1 MIHLITYANDKCA
14 DAKTRLCNEAVSTK
28 WFDTITA
35 YGEEDLDSD
44 FKADFKNILQCSRGG
59 GYWIW
64 KPYIIKKHLDQIQDN
79 DILIYLDAGC
89 TINPYGKNKLDEY
102 IDMLQRS
109 DAGIF
114 SFQMG
119 YNLEKVWTVKEIFQ
133 HFNLDPDGEI
143 ANSGQNMATI
153 QIVKKNSNSI
163 KLVNLWNETLYANPI
178 LFTDHYN
185 NAQESY
191 FNENRHDQSVFSV
204 IKKMHNTITLPD
216 QTYFVPFG
224 NAESLEYPFW
234 ATRFR

>member
-1 MIHLITYANDKCA
+1 MIHLITYANCKCA
-14 DAKTRLCNEAVSTK
+14 DAKTRLYNEAVSSK

-35 YGEEDLDSD
+35 YGQEDLDVD
-44 FKADFKNILQCSRGG
+44 FNADFNNILQCSRGG

-64 KPYIIKKHLDQIQDN
+64 KPYIIKKRLDQIQDN

-102 IDMLQRS
+102 INMLQQS

-114 SFQMG
+114 SFQTG
-119 YNLEKVWTVKEIFQ
+119 HIEKSWTVKEIFQ
-133 HFNLDPDGEI
+133 HFNVDPDGEI
-143 ANSGQNMATI
+143 ANSGQNIATI
-153 QIVKKNSNSI
+153 QIIKKNSNSI
-163 KLVNLWNETLYANPI
+163 KLVNLWNDTLYANPI

-185 NAQESY
+185 NTQESY
-191 FNENRHDQSVFSV
+191 FNDNRHDQSVFSV

-216 QTYFVPFG
+216 QTFFVPFG

>member
-14 DAKTRLCNEAVSTK
+14 DAKTRLCNEAVATG
-28 WFDTITA
+28 WFDTIA
-35 YGEEDLDSD
+35 ACGPEDLDSD
-44 FKADFKNILQCSRGG
+44 FNEKFKNILQCSRGG

-64 KPYIIKKHLDQIQDN
+64 KPYIIKKHLDKIQDN

-119 YNLEKVWTVKEIFQ
+119 HIEKSWSIKEIFQ
-133 HFNLDPDGEI
+133 HFNVDPDGEI
-143 ANSGQNMATI
+143 ANSGQNIATI
-153 QIVKKNSNSI
+153 QIIKKNSNSI

-178 LFTDHYN
+178 LFTDHCN
-185 NAQESY
+185 DAQESY
-191 FNENRHDQSVFSV
+191 FNDNRHDQSVFSV

-216 QTYFVPFG
+216 QTFFVPFG
-224 NAESLEYPFW
+224 NAESLEHPFW

>member
-14 DAKTRLCNEAVSTK
+14 NAKTRLCNEAVATN

-44 FKADFKNILQCSRGG
+44 FNADFNNILQCSRGG

-64 KPYIIKKHLDQIQDN
+64 KPYIIKKRLYQIKDN

-89 TINPYGKNKLDEY
+89 TINPYGKSKLIEY
-102 IDMLQRS
+102 IEMLNQS
-109 DAGIF
+109 DVGIF
-114 SFQMG
+114 SFQMEHI
-119 YNLEKVWTVKEIFQ
+119 EKSWTIKEIFQ
-133 HFNLDPDGEI
+133 HFNIDPDGEI
-143 ANSGQNMATI
+143 ANSGQNIATI
-153 QIVKKNSNSI
+153 QIIKKNANSI

-185 NAQESY
+185 NTQESY
-191 FNENRHDQSVFSV
+191 FKDNRHDQSIFSV

-216 QTYFVPFG
+216 QTFFVPFG
-224 NAESLEYPFW
+224 NAESLEFPFW